1 MAATVKMCDMSI
13 NVAIKVFE
21 MLNPGRV
28 KEKTL
33 KNGVKVIGTDVEPK
47 ELVYPEGWYYA
58 KGYFTNKHNTTTGLY
73 EVEVMIKS
81 SNGELWKNLKKYCT
95 ID

>member
-33 KNGVKVIGTDVEPK
+33 ENGVQVIVTDVEPE

-58 KGYFTNKHNTTTGLY
+58 KGYLTNKHNTTTGLY
-73 EVEVMIKS
+73 AVKVMIK
-81 SNGELWKNLKKYCT
+81 SNGELWKKLHY
-95 ID
+95 